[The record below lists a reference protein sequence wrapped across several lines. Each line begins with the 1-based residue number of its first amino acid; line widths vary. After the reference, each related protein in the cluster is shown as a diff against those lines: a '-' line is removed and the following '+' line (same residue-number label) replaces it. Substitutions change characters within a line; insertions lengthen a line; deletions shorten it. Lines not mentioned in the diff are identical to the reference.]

1 MPALFRR
8 SSREDEARASAE
20 ASQGL
25 SESMASLIASHVDA
39 NAAGRGQISHRQ
51 FREYVRDRAR
61 SQDEVL
67 NAIHVVANSS
77 RSTERKR

>member
-8 SSREDEARASAE
+8 SSREDEARASAAPSE
-20 ASQGL
+20 GL

-39 NAAGRGQISHRQ
+39 NAAAPGQISHRQ

-67 NAIHVVANSS
+67 SAIRVAAYSD
-77 RSTERKR
+77 RPPGRKK